1 MINIGKMI
9 GNRYEVIE
17 KIGTGGMATVYR
29 AQDQRLNRF
38 VAVKVLKNEY
48 SEDKKFVAKFRQE
61 AQSIASMSHPN
72 IVGVYDVGEDEG
84 MHYIVMEYVDGI
96 TLKAYIEKKGK
107 LSVREAVGISLQ
119 IANGLE
125 AAHLNNIIH
134 RDIKPQNI
142 LISKDGTAKVSDFG
156 IAKAASSNTVTGS
169 AMGSVHYISPEQAR
183 GGFSDEKSDI
193 YSLGVTIYEM
203 LSGTLPFSGESAV
216 AVALAHIQ
224 EDAIP
229 LAAIDATIPRGLS
242 NIVAKCMQKKTELR
256 YPTAAELIADMK
268 MFLQDPSGEYGII
281 RPLYENAETI
291 FIPSGDVDRLK
302 AASIKTPSEENMP
315 PQQEEEEED
324 EESSDGDVDPK
335 LEKALIIGSIV
346 VAIIIGIVVI
356 VMVGKL
362 LGLWGST
369 SSLPEATATP
379 AESSTATAQASATP
393 EADTDGQKNVPVVK
407 DMTKDE
413 AIAALEKEDL
423 QYKFTEQPSDSVD
436 SGKVIGTSPEE
447 GSTVEKGTQVEVYI
461 SSGPQKVKVPSVT
474 NSTQEDA
481 TATLKS
487 AGFTVKV
494 GSTTY
499 SDTIAKGLVVYTDPK
514 GGASVLP
521 GATITLHLSKGPEQ
535 KTVKVPTVIGMTEK
549 QAKKTLEDAGLV
561 LGKTSEAYSSSVE
574 KGRVCIQSK
583 PEDSEVKQGTK
594 VDITLSLG
602 EQPTYSYYSNPIQI
616 DDPFEYKTDPAAS
629 FKFVLNQDGQAKT
642 IKEATL
648 SPSDFP
654 YTLGSVK
661 GSSANSGVV
670 VVYMDDREVD
680 RYDVTFKKVA
690 D

>member
-1 MINIGKMI
+1 MINIGKLI
-9 GNRYEVIE
+9 GSRYEVIE

-29 AQDQRLNRF
+29 AQDQRLNRY

-125 AAHLNNIIH
+125 AAHVNNIIH

-256 YPTAAELIADMK
+256 YPTAADLIADMK

-302 AASIKTPSEENMP
+302 AASVKNAAEER
-315 PQQEEEEED
+315 QQPEEEED
-324 EESSDGDVDPK
+324 EDSSDGDVDPK

-362 LGLWGST
+362 LGLWGSKG
-369 SSLPEATATP
+369 SLPEATATP
-379 AESSTATAQASATP
+379 AGGAATAEATATPA
-393 EADTDGQKNVPVVK
+393 ADDEGKTNVPAIK
-407 DMTKDE
+407 EMTKDE
-413 AIAALEKEDL
+413 AIAELDKVDL
-423 QYKFTEQPSDSVD
+423 QYKFTEQESDTVD
-436 SGKVIGTSPEE
+436 SGKVIGSSPEE
-447 GSTVEKGTQVEVYI
+447 GSTVEKGTQIEVYI
-461 SSGPQKVKVPSVT
+461 SSGRKKVKVPSVT
-474 NSTQEDA
+474 NYTQEDA
-481 TATLKS
+481 VSTLES
-487 AGFTVKV
+487 AGFTVKT

-499 SDTIAKGLVVYTDPK
+499 SDTIEKGYVVYTDPK

-521 GATITLHLSKGPEQ
+521 GTSITLHLSKGPEQ
-535 KTVKVPTVIGMTEK
+535 TTAKVPPLIGMTQKEAQK
-549 QAKKTLEDAGLV
+549 ALKNAGLE
-561 LGKTSEAYSSSVE
+561 LGKVSEAYSSNVD
-574 KGRVCIQSK
+574 KGHVCIQSK
-583 PEDSEVKQGTK
+583 PEDSEVKKGTK

-602 EQPTYSYYSNPIQI
+602 DQPTYSYYSNPITI
-616 DDPFEYKTDPAAS
+616 DSPFEYQTDPAAT
-629 FKFVLNQDGQAKT
+629 FKFVLNQDGKSKT
-642 IKEATL
+642 IKEVSL

-661 GSSANSGVV
+661 GTSGNSGYV
-670 VVYMDDREVD
+670 VVYKDDVQVEQ
-680 RYDVTFKKVA
+680 YDATFKKVA